1 MGQRRGLSA
10 ADVVKLRRLY
20 SCQGKGEEE
29 VSTEEE
35 VCGVVSSSSRPHR
48 LPGHTVV
55 AGLIVGMYRGH
66 VIVNT

>member
-10 ADVVKLRRLY
+10 ADVAKLRRLY

-35 VCGVVSSSSRPHR
+35 VCGVVSSSRPHR
-48 LPGHTVV
+48 LPGHTFV
-55 AGLIVGMYRGH
+55 AGLIVGLYRGH